1 MSSVLQSWV
10 QNLTLM
16 QQSVLLG
23 SIRGPDGIQKYSAA
37 KYLLRWY
44 RRCVLIS
51 AFDNCV
57 LNTPHDPRGGS
68 FTGPSVHIDDIAI
81 CQLFDF
87 KQNQAPC
94 DDSSS
99 FDWRP
104 SMNAVIDNYFKEFDT
119 YPGHFTKHFMMGAEI
134 LGYKHPD
141 DIIRIWWHEFYLRL
155 VKDMHLNPETQ
166 EELDHRLGDSRDQWM
181 KNAEQSTIK

>member
-68 FTGPSVHIDDIAI
+68 FTGPSFYVADIAD
-81 CQLFDF
+81 Q
-87 KQNQAPC
+87 Q
-94 DDSSS
+94 SV
-99 FDWRP
+99 DWRP
-104 SMNAVIDNYFKEFDT
+104 SMNGVIDNYFKEFDT
-119 YPGHFTKHFMMGAEI
+119 YPGHFTKHFMMAAEI

-141 DIIRIWWHEFYLRL
+141 DKIRIWWHDFYLRL
-155 VKDMHLNPETQ
+155 VKDMHLNPETE
-166 EELDHRLGDSRDQWM
+166 EELDLRLGDNRDRWI
-181 KNAEQSTIK
+181 KGAERATAK